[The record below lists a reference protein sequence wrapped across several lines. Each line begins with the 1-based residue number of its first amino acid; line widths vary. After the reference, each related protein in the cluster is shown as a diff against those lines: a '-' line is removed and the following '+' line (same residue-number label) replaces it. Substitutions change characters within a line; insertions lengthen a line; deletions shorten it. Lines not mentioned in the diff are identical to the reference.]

1 MKRASFPFLFLA
13 LWLALALVA
22 AACGGGDG
30 ATARPAPVPT
40 PTSTAAPAEPQPVPT
55 PTSTPVVAQPTPTS
69 TSTPV
74 PAQPT
79 PTPTGPPEIYN
90 SAQPIGCSVC
100 HSLDGTTGLGPTW
113 QGVATAAATRVSG
126 KSAEEYLRESIL
138 DTGAF
143 VVEGFPDGLMPQTF
157 ADTLTPDQIDDL
169 VAFLLT
175 LK

>member
-1 MKRASFPFLFLA
+1 MKRVFLPFLFLA
-13 LWLALALVA
+13 LSLVLALVI
-22 AACGGGDG
+22 AACGGGGD
-30 ATARPAPVPT
+30 ATARPAPT
-40 PTSTAAPAEPQPVPT
+40 AAPTSTTAPAQPAPT
-55 PTSTPVVAQPTPTS
+55 P

-79 PTPTGPPEIYN
+79 PTPTGPPEVYN
-90 SAQPIGCSVC
+90 TAQPIACSVC

-113 QGVATAAATRVSG
+113 LGIATGAETRVSG
-126 KSAEEYLRESIL
+126 KSAEEYIRESIL

-143 VVEGFPDGLMPQTF
+143 VVGGFPDGLMPQTF
-157 ADTLTPDQIDDL
+157 ADTLTPEQIDDL